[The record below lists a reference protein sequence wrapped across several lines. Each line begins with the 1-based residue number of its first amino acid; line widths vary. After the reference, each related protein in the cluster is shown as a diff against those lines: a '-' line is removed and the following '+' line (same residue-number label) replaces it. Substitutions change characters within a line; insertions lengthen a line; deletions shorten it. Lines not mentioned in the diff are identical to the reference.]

1 MDVVNAE
8 KIPKIT
14 LKDVLYED
22 LKDILIKLANESDA
36 KSKECYKYTY
46 NLVNK
51 YINIC
56 KKRNRF

>member
-22 LKDILIKLANESDA
+22 LKDILIKLANETDA
-36 KSKECYKYTY
+36 KSKECYQYTY
-46 NLVNK
+46 KLVNK